1 MPHPRATRRPISS
14 SLIASIDT
22 YSGRLLPTDSI
33 ASEAYRF
40 IVEAM
45 SEGAV
50 ILSAGGAIAYSN
62 RSFSL
67 MIGLPVEAITGSDMR
82 RFVAAEDLG
91 RFNDLM
97 FEGRQHTAHG
107 DVRLAVEAAAS
118 LPVQLSI
125 SAFDSAFVALVQD
138 VSQRRQDEAERLTL
152 IRRLVDV
159 EESERRRVAR
169 ELHDQFGQQ
178 LSALT
183 LKLATL
189 RRDRGRRTQFSEELA
204 PLERIATQL
213 GADLDLLVSRL
224 RPPALDDLG
233 LLAALDQY
241 IRRWAEEAGV
251 HAELHAKGLEAGG
264 LNSDTETALYRIV
277 QEALNNVVKHSQAKN
292 VALLLDQSADRVSL
306 IIEDDGVGFNVEQ
319 HFPSHRFGVA
329 GMRERTVLL
338 AGTFDIESNPG
349 HGTTVA
355 VRIPLPHGEA
365 SDS

>member
-1 MPHPRATRRPISS
+1 MPHPRATRRPDSS
-14 SLIASIDT
+14 SLIAAIDT
-22 YSGRLLPTDSI
+22 YSGHFLQPDSI
-33 ASEAYRF
+33 ESEAYRF
-40 IVEAM
+40 IVEMM
-45 SEGAV
+45 SDGAV
-50 ILSAGGAIAYSN
+50 ILSAAGAIAYSN

-67 MIGLPVEAITGSDMR
+67 MIGLPSEELTGSDMR
-82 RFVAAEDLG
+82 RLVVAEDLE
-91 RFNDLM
+91 RFNGVM
-97 FEGRQHTAHG
+97 FEGRLHSAHG
-107 DVRLAVEAAAS
+107 EIRLAAEAGV
-118 LPVQLSI
+118 LPVHLSI
-125 SAFDSAFVALVQD
+125 SAFDSRFVALVQD
-138 VSQRRQDEAERLTL
+138 VSQRRQDEAERLKL
-152 IRRLVDV
+152 VRRLMDV

-233 LLAALDQY
+233 LLAALDEY
-241 IRRWAEEAGV
+241 IRRWSEEVGV

-264 LNSDTETALYRIV
+264 LSSDTETALYRIV

-306 IIEDDGVGFNVEQ
+306 IIEDDGVGFDVEQ
-319 HFPSHRFGVA
+319 RFPSHRFGVS
-329 GMRERTVLL
+329 GMRERTALL
-338 AGTFDIESNPG
+338 AGTFDIESSPG
-349 HGTTVA
+349 RGTTVA
-355 VRIPLPHGEA
+355 VRIPLPHGEVP
-365 SDS
+365 DR